1 MAMADADDL
10 NQTRLADA
18 DALIWAVERD
28 PRLASTVSSIVVF
41 DALVEPAALRIRLDR
56 TTRIVERMRQR
67 VVGNRLSLTPPRWE
81 IDPHF
86 DLDRHLEVADAAGD
100 RSLRAT
106 LDDSAPTLSAAFDRT
121 HPLWWFRLVQGIE
134 HEGRICS
141 ALVMKAHH
149 SIADGMGMLQI
160 QAELF
165 DFEPDTPDP
174 THLPPEPVP
183 APLGAGAR
191 VANAIDY
198 ERKRARTAIDGFES
212 ALRGLSAAPSQM
224 VEQTIDALAS
234 GVRLSAPAAPLS
246 PVLVERCAEAWH
258 DVITLDVGDVKAVAK
273 QTNTRLNAV
282 FVAGSARGLG
292 LFHERVD
299 ATCPRLRMG
308 MPISLRTQDGVT
320 PSGESGNQIV
330 PIRVELPLTADE
342 PAELIRITAALIEA
356 QRSEPAN
363 AFVGPS
369 QQMLARLPPAL
380 GGRVFAHVLR
390 GTDFLTSNLQGSPFP
405 LYIGK
410 AKVLSQHPFGP
421 TSAAAINITLL
432 SYLDEAHI
440 GISIDA
446 AATDQ
451 PELVIDSLKA
461 GFEWIL
467 S

>member
-1 MAMADADDL
+1 MVEASDL

-28 PRLASTVSSIVVF
+28 PRLASTVSSIALF
-41 DALVEPAALRIRLDR
+41 DAVVDPAALRIRLDR
-56 TTRIVERMRQR
+56 TTRIVGRMRQR
-67 VVGNRLSLTPPRWE
+67 VVGNPLSLTPPRWE
-81 IDPHF
+81 IDPQF
-86 DLDRHLEVADAAGD
+86 DLDRHLEIADASGD

-106 LDDSAPTLSAAFDRT
+106 LDDIAPNLSAAFDRS

-134 HEGRICS
+134 HEGRTCS
-141 ALVMKAHH
+141 ALIMKAHH

-165 DFEPDTPDP
+165 DFEPGATDP
-174 THLPPEPVP
+174 TDLPPEPVP

-191 VANAIDY
+191 LTNALNY
-198 ERKRARTAIDGFES
+198 ERERTRTALGGLRS
-212 ALRGLSAAPSQM
+212 AIRGSSATPSQM
-224 VEQTIDALAS
+224 VEQSIDALAS
-234 GVRLSAPAAPLS
+234 GARVSAPAAPLS
-246 PVLVERCAEAWH
+246 PVLVERSAEAWH
-258 DVITLDVGDVKAVAK
+258 DVISLDIGELKAAAK
-273 QTNTRLNAV
+273 RAGTRLNAV

-292 LFHERVD
+292 LFHEQVGAD
-299 ATCPRLRMG
+299 CSRLRMG
-308 MPISLRTQDGVT
+308 MPISLRTQDGLT
-320 PSGESGNQIV
+320 PSSESGNQIV
-330 PIRVELPLTADE
+330 PIRVELPLAADE
-342 PAELIRITAALIEA
+342 PVQLIAITAALIDS

-369 QQMLARLPPAL
+369 QQLLARLPPAL
-380 GGRVFAHVLR
+380 GARVFAHVLR
-390 GTDFLTSNLQGSPFP
+390 GTDFLTSNLHGSPFP

-440 GISIDA
+440 GVSIDA

-451 PELVIDSLKA
+451 PELVSDSLRA